1 MWKTTDKFVQQKRLK
16 AQEGDSKVTQIFIPS
31 SNTAI
36 NLTLAIQASSQYQ
49 VTPTGT
55 LVTPNYM
62 CESCF
67 GRFTISLHIIVVAYP
82 ILCYYSL
89 ILSKVFLMFSVGI
102 SQPAFTCSKLIIE
115 TLEKKVWNMFKVI
128 VDFEHI
134 SHFCSSVSIVKFEHI
149 ITGWVKGAAA

>member
-1 MWKTTDKFVQQKRLK
+1 MWKTTDKYVQQKRLK

-49 VTPTGT
+49 VTPTGS

-67 GRFTISLHIIVVAYP
+67 
-82 ILCYYSL
+82 CKYS
-89 ILSKVFLMFSVGI
+89 FY
-102 SQPAFTCSKLIIE
+102 
-115 TLEKKVWNMFKVI
+115 MFKQ
-128 VDFEHI
+128 
-134 SHFCSSVSIVKFEHI
+134 
-149 ITGWVKGAAA
+149 ITTFKDLQGPFD

>member
-67 GRFTISLHIIVVAYP
+67 GRFVISLYITVV
-82 ILCYYSL
+82 
-89 ILSKVFLMFSVGI
+89 
-102 SQPAFTCSKLIIE
+102 T
-115 TLEKKVWNMFKVI
+115 
-128 VDFEHI
+128 
-134 SHFCSSVSIVKFEHI
+134 
-149 ITGWVKGAAA
+149 

>member
-1 MWKTTDKFVQQKRLK
+1 MWKTTDKYVQQKRLK

-36 NLTLAIQASSQYQ
+36 NLTLAIQATSQYQ

-67 GRFTISLHIIVVAYP
+67 
-82 ILCYYSL
+82 
-89 ILSKVFLMFSVGI
+89 SKYDIFLFG
-102 SQPAFTCSKLIIE
+102 KEL
-115 TLEKKVWNMFKVI
+115 L
-128 VDFEHI
+128 
-134 SHFCSSVSIVKFEHI
+134 KFLNFRI
-149 ITGWVKGAAA
+149 K